1 MLSLDHAKTLRHS
14 LLATL
19 LGTLAVF
26 MSTTTASASAS
37 HPPPSLN
44 IQAEASVDVEPDKAT
59 LKARLWEHTP
69 AVAQHDN
76 QAQDSDALAEAR
88 QRLEQRASKLIG
100 HMEEIGLARDAIK
113 AGSLN
118 IQPEHVNGPSQ
129 NDKERETL
137 VRTRLERPIEVALN
151 DLQRLGDVLDALV
164 EAGASSLDGVQF
176 DLKDR
181 EAATDE
187 ALVKAL
193 EKARHKAQLM
203 ADTLDITLGE
213 ITQVQETQS
222 PVFAPRMMSMRA
234 DSMES
239 SGAQAEYRPG
249 TIRIDAGVNVQW
261 AITEKAAR
269 PHPDKD
275 AAVQE

>member
-1 MLSLDHAKTLRHS
+1 MLPLDHAKTLRHPF
-14 LLATL
+14 LATL
-19 LGTLAVF
+19 LGTLVVL
-26 MSTTTASASAS
+26 MSAPSASASAS
-37 HPPPSLN
+37 HPPPSIN
-44 IQAEASVDVEPDKAT
+44 IQAQASMDVEPDKAT
-59 LKARLWEHTP
+59 LKARLWEHTS
-69 AVAQHDN
+69 AVAQRDS
-76 QAQDSDALAEAR
+76 QTQDSDALAEAR
-88 QRLEQRASKLIG
+88 QRLEQRASELIG
-100 HMEEIGLARDAIK
+100 HMEEIGLARDAIN

-118 IQPEHVNGPSQ
+118 IRPEHVNGPSQ
-129 NDKERETL
+129 SNERETL

-151 DLQRLGDVLDALV
+151 DLERLEDILDALV
-164 EAGASSLDGVQF
+164 DAGVNSLDGVQF

-203 ADTLDITLGE
+203 ADTLNITLGE

-222 PVFAPRMMSMRA
+222 PVFAPRMMSIRA

-239 SGAQAEYRPG
+239 SGTQAEYHPG
-249 TIRIDAGVNVQW
+249 IIRIDAGVNVQW

-269 PHPDKD
+269 PHPGKD
-275 AAVQE
+275 AAAQE